1 MGPGPDGH
9 HAEHVQFDTSGRPGR
24 AYSR

>member
-9 HAEHVQFDTSGRPGR
+9 HEEHVQFDTSARPGR